1 MICETKCHVDLSNKL
16 SIYSTYMLNKIRD
29 AILSYAQKYKV
40 AKSQTLH
47 LVMFIKMVFSAS
59 ALIVVRRKENLQ
71 NEFKWKTLTLTYIFL
86 IYLHVVICTK
96 GIAKLC
102 PYEITIKECSSFYYI
117 TVIPKLN
124 FCKKNLQSHS
134 WLKSICRLPRRWHR
148 QE

>member
-1 MICETKCHVDLSNKL
+1 MN
-16 SIYSTYMLNKIRD
+16 LN
-29 AILSYAQKYKV
+29 
-40 AKSQTLH
+40 
-47 LVMFIKMVFSAS
+47 
-59 ALIVVRRKENLQ
+59 E
-71 NEFKWKTLTLTYIFL
+71 KTLTLTYIFL

-134 WLKSICRLPRRWHR
+134 WLKSICRLLRRWHR
-148 QE
+148 QEYFFTGNQDKSILTANCKRDLQFHLISMELLVS